1 MLTQTNTLTSFS
13 QKLDHIESQLKDP
26 LNSITWL
33 HIEDQNVDKRH
44 RKVQETLSVVNYE
57 YSELSAIHIPDF
69 KGHLIDA
76 YELTDILSDTVA
88 NPDQRRILITSS
100 YDNLTVFTNNIIK
113 STVMPKSDQK
123 RIQNIVKLSHNIIK
137 DQ

>member
-13 QKLDHIESQLKDP
+13 QKLDHIESKLKDP
-26 LNSITWL
+26 RNSITWV
-33 HIEDQNVDKRH
+33 HIEDQDADKRH
-44 RKVQETLSVVNYE
+44 RKVQETLNVVNYE
-57 YSELSAIHIPDF
+57 YSELSTIHIPDF

-76 YELTDILSDTVA
+76 YQLTDILADTVA
-88 NPDQRRILITSS
+88 NPDQKRILITSS

-113 STVMPKSDQK
+113 STIMPKSDQK

>member
-13 QKLDHIESQLKDP
+13 QKLDRIESKLKDP
-26 LNSITWL
+26 RNSITWV
-33 HIEDQNVDKRH
+33 HIEDQDADKRH
-44 RKVQETLSVVNYE
+44 RKVQETLNVVNYE
-57 YSELSAIHIPDF
+57 YSELSTIHIPDF

-76 YELTDILSDTVA
+76 YQLTDILADTVA
-88 NPDQRRILITSS
+88 NPDQKRILITSS

-113 STVMPKSDQK
+113 STIMPKSDQK